1 MVQLRLNARERGC
14 SAVPSPLAFA
24 AMASRMGSLVAA
36 VVLAA
41 LVDVIASGCSRSAS
55 EGGFKVALLN
65 PGPISDAGWNAA
77 AYDGLLAVRD
87 QLGAEI
93 SQAETRTPPEFE
105 QAFRDYARRGF
116 RLVIG
121 HGFEFQDAAAKVAP
135 DFPNTVFIT
144 TSGNTVRPN
153 VAPIVF
159 RLEEATYVLGELA
172 ARMAP
177 NGSACAVGG
186 MEIPSVKSTFL
197 AFAAGADH
205 ARAGYPVTTSYLGNW
220 DDVGAARTATLA
232 LIDRGCRFVLQNADA
247 AGPGV
252 FQAAAERGI
261 FAFGSNRAQHEV
273 GPTAV
278 LASAV
283 IDIPAAFVAV
293 AREVKEGTFKSR
305 IIEEHMAD
313 GAIAVVYSP
322 TLAVKIP
329 ADVRGLADATE
340 AAIRAGSLK
349 VPTAEF

>member
-1 MVQLRLNARERGC
+1 MSLRTESCR
-14 SAVPSPLAFA
+14 AFVA
-24 AMASRMGSLVAA
+24 LVL
-36 VVLAA
+36 VTLAA
-41 LVDVIASGCSRSAS
+41 CSR
-55 EGGFKVALLN
+55 GGAPTGSFNVALLN

-77 AYDGLLAVRD
+77 AYEGLLAIRD

-93 SQAETRTPPEFE
+93 SQVETKTPPEFE

-121 HGFEFQDAAAKVAP
+121 HGFEFQDAAARVAP
-135 DFPNTVFIT
+135 DFPETVFIT

-177 NGSACAVGG
+177 TGSACAVGG

-197 AFAAGADH
+197 AFAAGAAH
-205 ARAGYPVTTSYLGNW
+205 ARKDYPVTTSYLGNW

-232 LIDRGCRFVLQNADA
+232 LIDRGCRFVFQNADA

-252 FQAAAERGI
+252 FQAAGERGV
-261 FAFGSNRAQHEV
+261 FAFGSNRPQHEV
-273 GPTAV
+273 APAAV
-278 LASAV
+278 LASAA

-293 AREVKEGTFKSR
+293 AREVRDGQFKGR
-305 IIEEHMAD
+305 IIEKRMAD
-313 GAIAVVYSP
+313 GSISVVYNP
-322 TLAVKIP
+322 ALAAKIP
-329 ADVRGLADATE
+329 VDVRTLVDATE
-340 AAIRAGSLK
+340 AAIRSGNVK

>member
-1 MVQLRLNARERGC
+1 M
-14 SAVPSPLAFA
+14 S
-24 AMASRMGSLVAA
+24 SRTRALVA
-36 VVLAA
+36 VVAGVL
-41 LVDVIASGCSRSAS
+41 LSVGGSGCTQSAPDN
-55 EGGFKVALLN
+55 GFKVALLN
-65 PGPISDAGWNAA
+65 PGPISDAGWNAS
-77 AYDGLLAVRD
+77 AYDGLLAIRD
-87 QLGAEI
+87 QLGAEV

-121 HGFEFQDAAAKVAP
+121 HGFEFQDAAAKVSP
-135 DFPNTVFIT
+135 DFPGTVFIT

-159 RLEEATYVLGELA
+159 RLEEATYLLGELA

-197 AFAAGADH
+197 AFEAGA
-205 ARAGYPVTTSYLGNW
+205 ARARPGYPVTISYLGNW

-273 GPTAV
+273 GPKAV

-283 IDIPAAFVAV
+283 IDIPAAFVAI
-293 AREVKEGTFKSR
+293 AREVKDGTFKSR
-305 IIEEHMAD
+305 IIEKHMAD
-313 GAIAVVYSP
+313 GAISVVYSP
-322 TLAVKIP
+322 TLAIKIP
-329 ADVRGLADATE
+329 ADVHGLIDTTE
-340 AAIRAGSLK
+340 AAIRDGSLK

>member
-1 MVQLRLNARERGC
+1 MRPRTGC
-14 SAVPSPLAFA
+14 
-24 AMASRMGSLVAA
+24 
-36 VVLAA
+36 AA
-41 LVDVIASGCSRSAS
+41 LVAVLATLLVGCTSSAPTDS
-55 EGGFKVALLN
+55 FKVALLN

-77 AYDGLLAVRD
+77 AYEGLLAVRD
-87 QLGAEI
+87 QLGAEV

-121 HGFEFQDAAAKVAP
+121 HGFEFQDAAARVAP
-135 DFPNTVFIT
+135 DFPQTVFIT
-144 TSGNTVRPN
+144 TSGNTLRPN

-159 RLEEATYVLGELA
+159 RLEEATFVLGELA

-177 NGSACAVGG
+177 TASACAVGG
-186 MEIPSVKSTFL
+186 MEIPSVKSTFI
-197 AFAAGADH
+197 AFQAGAAH
-205 ARAGYPVTTSYLGNW
+205 AKKDYPVTFSYLGNW

-232 LIDRGCRFVLQNADA
+232 LIDRGCRFILQNADA

-252 FQAAAERGI
+252 FQAAAERGV

-273 GPTAV
+273 GPASV

-293 AREVKEGTFKSR
+293 AREVKDGSFKSR
-305 IIEEHMAD
+305 IIEKHMAD
-313 GAIAVVYSP
+313 GAIGVVYSP
-322 TLAVKIP
+322 TLEVKIP
-329 ADVRGLADATE
+329 VDIRTKVDATA
-340 AAIRAGSLK
+340 AAIVAGTLK

>member
-1 MVQLRLNARERGC
+1 MV
-14 SAVPSPLAFA
+14 
-24 AMASRMGSLVAA
+24 A
-36 VVLAA
+36 VVA
-41 LVDVIASGCSRSAS
+41 LVVLIAVGGSGARRSGS
-55 EGGFKVALLN
+55 ESGFKVALLN
-65 PGPISDAGWNAA
+65 PGPISDAGWNAS

-121 HGFEFQDAAAKVAP
+121 HGFEFQDAAARVAP
-135 DFPNTVFIT
+135 DFPETVFIT

-159 RLEEATYVLGELA
+159 RLEEATFLLGELA

-197 AFAAGADH
+197 AFEAGAAH
-205 ARAGYPVTTSYLGNW
+205 ARPGYPVTISYLGNW

-283 IDIPAAFVAV
+283 IDIPAAFVAI
-293 AREVKEGTFKSR
+293 AREVKDGTFKSR
-305 IIEEHMAD
+305 IIEKHMAD

-322 TLAVKIP
+322 TLATKIP
-329 ADVRGLADATE
+329 ADVRGLVDATE

>member
-1 MVQLRLNARERGC
+1 MRSRI
-14 SAVPSPLAFA
+14 AVALA
-24 AMASRMGSLVAA
+24 LVAM
-36 VVLAA
+36 
-41 LVDVIASGCSRSAS
+41 LVGCNQGASS
-55 EGGFKVALLN
+55 GGFKVALLN

-77 AYDGLLAVRD
+77 AYDGLLAIRD

-93 SQAETRTPPEFE
+93 SQAETKTPPEFE
-105 QAFRDYARRGF
+105 QAFRDYARRGY

-121 HGFEFQDAAAKVAP
+121 HGFEFQDAAARVAP
-135 DFPNTVFIT
+135 DFPETVFIT

-177 NGSACAVGG
+177 TASACAVGG

-197 AFAAGADH
+197 AFQAGAAH
-205 ARAGYPVTTSYLGNW
+205 AKPGYPVTLSYLGNW

-232 LIDRGCRFVLQNADA
+232 LLDRGCRFVLQNADA

-252 FQAAAERGI
+252 FQAAAERGA
-261 FAFGSNRAQHEV
+261 FAFGSNRAQHDV
-273 GPTAV
+273 SPNAV
-278 LASAV
+278 IASAV

-293 AREVKEGTFKSR
+293 AREVKDGSFESR
-305 IIEEHMAD
+305 IIEKHMAD
-313 GAIAVVYSP
+313 GSIAVVYSP
-322 TLAVKIP
+322 TIGHKVPVDIRTKL
-329 ADVRGLADATE
+329 DATE
-340 AAIRAGSLK
+340 AAIRAGTLK

>member
-1 MVQLRLNARERGC
+1 MSLRVGWGRAPI
-14 SAVPSPLAFA
+14 AVLVLLA
-24 AMASRMGSLVAA
+24 SVT
-36 VVLAA
+36 
-41 LVDVIASGCSRSAS
+41 GCSRGAPS
-55 EGGFKVALLN
+55 GGFKVALLN

-77 AYDGLLAVRD
+77 AYEGLLAIRD

-93 SQAETRTPPEFE
+93 SQAETKTPPEFE

-121 HGFEFQDAAAKVAP
+121 HGFEFQDAAARTAP
-135 DFPNTVFIT
+135 DFPATVFLT
-144 TSGNTVRPN
+144 TSGNTVRAN

-159 RLEEATYVLGELA
+159 RLEEATFVLGELA

-177 NGSACAVGG
+177 TGSACAVGG

-197 AFAAGADH
+197 AFQAGAAH
-205 ARAGYPVTTSYLGNW
+205 AHPEYPVTTSYLGNW

-232 LIDRGCRFVLQNADA
+232 LIDRGCRFVLHNADA
-247 AGPGV
+247 AAPGV
-252 FQAAAERGI
+252 FQAATERGM

-273 GPTAV
+273 APAAV
-278 LASAV
+278 LASAA

-293 AREVKEGTFKSR
+293 AREVQSGSFSGR
-305 IIEEHMAD
+305 IIEKRMAD
-313 GAIAVVYSP
+313 GSISVVYNP
-322 TLAVKIP
+322 ALVAKIP
-329 ADVRGLADATE
+329 ADVRGRVDATE

>member
-1 MVQLRLNARERGC
+1 M
-14 SAVPSPLAFA
+14 S
-24 AMASRMGSLVAA
+24 SRCGWLVA
-36 VVLAA
+36 VVLVVVAGA
-41 LVDVIASGCSRSAS
+41 CNRDGSTHEFA
-55 EGGFKVALLN
+55 VALLN
-65 PGPISDAGWNAA
+65 PGPISDAGWNAS
-77 AYDGLLAVRD
+77 AYEGLLAVRD

-93 SQAETRTPPEFE
+93 SQSETKTPPEFE

-135 DFPNTVFIT
+135 DFPSTVFLT

-159 RLEEATYVLGELA
+159 RLEEATFVLGELA

-177 NGSACAVGG
+177 DGGACAVGG

-197 AFAAGADH
+197 AFQAGA
-205 ARAGYPVTTSYLGNW
+205 ARVRKDYPVTISYLGNW

-261 FAFGSNRAQHEV
+261 YAFGSNRAQHEV
-273 GPTAV
+273 APTAV
-278 LASAV
+278 LASAT

-293 AREVKEGTFKSR
+293 AREVKDGTFKSR
-305 IIEEHMAD
+305 ILEEHMAD
-313 GAIAVVYSP
+313 GAIAVVYNP
-322 TLAVKIP
+322 ALASKIP
-329 ADVRGLADATE
+329 ADVRTAVDQTE
-340 AAIRAGSLK
+340 AAIRAGSLQ

>member
-1 MVQLRLNARERGC
+1 MSVRVGAWL
-14 SAVPSPLAFA
+14 AVVVV
-24 AMASRMGSLVAA
+24 VAA
-36 VVLAA
+36 AGA
-41 LVDVIASGCSRSAS
+41 CTPSAP
-55 EGGFKVALLN
+55 EGGFEVALLS

-77 AYDGLLAVRD
+77 AYEGLLAVRD
-87 QLGAEI
+87 QLGAEV
-93 SQAETRTPPEFE
+93 SQAETRTPAEFE

-116 RLVIG
+116 ALVIG
-121 HGFEFQDAAAKVAP
+121 HGFEFQDAAARVAP
-135 DFPNTVFIT
+135 DFPATVFIT
-144 TSGNTVRPN
+144 TSGNTLRPN

-159 RLEEATYVLGELA
+159 RLEEATFVLGELA

-177 NGSACAVGG
+177 AGSACAVGG

-197 AFAAGADH
+197 AFEAGAKRGRPD
-205 ARAGYPVTTSYLGNW
+205 YPVTISYIGNW

-273 GPTAV
+273 APDAV
-278 LASAV
+278 LASAA
-283 IDIPAAFVAV
+283 IDIPAAFLAI
-293 AREVKEGTFKSR
+293 AREVKDGAFRSR
-305 IIEEHMAD
+305 IIEKRMAD

-322 TLAVKIP
+322 TLATKIP
-329 ADVRGLADATE
+329 ADVRGFVNATE
-340 AAIRAGSLK
+340 AAIRAGTLK

>member
-1 MVQLRLNARERGC
+1 M
-14 SAVPSPLAFA
+14 S
-24 AMASRMGSLVAA
+24 SRSLGI
-36 VVLAA
+36 AA
-41 LVDVIASGCSRSAS
+41 LIVIATLGAGCSRGSP
-55 EGGFKVALLN
+55 EGAFKVALLN
-65 PGPISDAGWNAA
+65 PGPISDAGWNAS
-77 AYDGLLAVRD
+77 AYEGLLAVRD
-87 QLGAEI
+87 QLGAEV
-93 SQAETRTPPEFE
+93 SQVETRTPPEFE

-116 RLVIG
+116 RLAIG

-159 RLEEATYVLGELA
+159 RLEEATYLLGELA

-177 NGSACAVGG
+177 SGAACAVGG

-197 AFAAGADH
+197 AFQAGA
-205 ARAGYPVTTSYLGNW
+205 ARVRKDYPVTISYLGNW

-273 GPTAV
+273 APTAV
-278 LASAV
+278 LASAT
-283 IDIPAAFVAV
+283 IDIPTAFVAI
-293 AREVKEGTFKSR
+293 ARQVKDGTFKSR
-305 IIEEHMAD
+305 VIEEHMAD
-313 GAIAVVYSP
+313 GAIALVYNP
-322 TLAVKIP
+322 ALLTKIP
-329 ADVRGLADATE
+329 ADVHSLVAQTE
-340 AAIRAGSLK
+340 AGIRAGSVK